1 LGQFR
6 TVLEQFGTEQEQ
18 FGTDQGQLGNVPNC
32 PTQINGLQFF
42 QKNDILSKEI
52 SNTSKEENLVINSEI
67 YNLLIKKISEERVL
81 QNEPM
86 KKHTSF
92 KIGGNAEFFVKVKTI
107 EEIRYVLN
115 LCKENDIEL
124 TIVGNGSNLLVK
136 DNGIEGITLKIEIDY
151 IEIEDIENNQAIIT
165 VGAGV
170 LLGKLA
176 QILLKN
182 SISGFEFASGIP
194 GTIGGAVKMNAGAY
208 GSEFKDIVI
217 ETTCMNLDG
226 EIFTLTNEEQK
237 FEYRRSIFKDEK
249 YIILESKLLLKYV
262 EDSKIIKEK
271 MDEYKNSRLE
281 KQPIEFPSAGSTF
294 KRGADFITAKL
305 IDECGLKGYSVG
317 DAEVSTKHAGFV
329 INKGNATANDVL
341 KLVEIIKKSIFDKF
355 GKVIEL
361 EIEIVGK

>member
-1 LGQFR
+1 M
-6 TVLEQFGTEQEQ
+6 
-18 FGTDQGQLGNVPNC
+18 
-32 PTQINGLQFF
+32 
-42 QKNDILSKEI
+42 
-52 SNTSKEENLVINSEI
+52 INSEI
-67 YNLLIKKISEERVL
+67 YNLLTDKIPEERVL

-115 LCKENDIEL
+115 LCKEYNIDL

-136 DNGIEGITLKIEIDY
+136 DNGIEGIVLKIEID
-151 IEIEDIENNQAIIT
+151 DIETEIT
-165 VGAGV
+165 EITEITEKAEKNKAVIKVGAGV

-176 QILLKN
+176 QFLLKN

-194 GTIGGAVKMNAGAY
+194 GTIGGAIKMNAGAY

-226 EIFTLTNEEQK
+226 EIFTLNNEEQK

-249 YIILESKLLLKYV
+249 YIILESKLLLNYV

-271 MDEYKNSRLE
+271 MDEYKASRIE

-341 KLVEIIKKSIFDKF
+341 ELVEIIKKSIYDKF

-361 EIEIVGK
+361 EVEVIGK